1 MLSHSLGTYL
11 CLYTARGNTHS
22 GLNILLVPQFTMY
35 HYLRLCLVRFGIA
48 VLESVLTLCMVLLPL
63 PPMIAAPLGVSTIS
77 LFLYYYYP
85 ALAWHG
91 RRRCTWCTPGFQ
103 NPDKYITFLRPP
115 SASDVFH
122 VIHRRQSLL
131 RHQPTVSSVRALTLR
146 CRHLSRRR
154 GSPPPRRPRATPRLR
169 VAVNGGPL

>member
-77 LFLYYYYP
+77 LFFIILIQHLRGTDEGDAPGVRQVFKTLINTLY
-85 ALAWHG
+85 
-91 RRRCTWCTPGFQ
+91 
-103 NPDKYITFLRPP
+103 
-115 SASDVFH
+115 S
-122 VIHRRQSLL
+122 
-131 RHQPTVSSVRALTLR
+131 
-146 CRHLSRRR
+146 
-154 GSPPPRRPRATPRLR
+154 
-169 VAVNGGPL
+169 